1 MRSNAPALLPLFR
14 SQVQGELL
22 ACLLGQP
29 EREWSVTELATTTGI
44 PLTTAQS
51 ELMRLEMSDVIRSR
65 KVGRNRMLRA
75 NQQHPLLVPLTHLVM
90 HTFGPVRSVADA
102 FAPLNPHHVLIFGSW
117 AARASGEPGPF
128 PADLDVLVVADDLSR
143 EAVYEA
149 AEQVEATV
157 GLSVNPVLRSTAA
170 WKRRKSDPLLAE
182 IHRRPSITILRTPGT
197 TTKDL

>member
-1 MRSNAPALLPLFR
+1 MRSNAPILLPLFR

-51 ELMRLEMSDVIRSR
+51 ELMRLEMSDVIHSR

-75 NQQHPLLVPLTHLVM
+75 NQQHPLLVPLTHVVM

-102 FAPLNPHHVLIFGSW
+102 FAPLNPQHVLIFGSW

-143 EAVYEA
+143 EAIYAA
-149 AEQVEATV
+149 AEQIEATV
-157 GLSVNPVLRSTAA
+157 GLSVNPVMRSTKE
-170 WKRRKSDPLLAE
+170 WEQRDSDPLLTE
-182 IHRRPSITILRTPGT
+182 IHRRPSITVHGT
-197 TTKDL
+197 VAAATKDL